1 MSVAAADTSDGQHDV
16 VRLDTDAAHDT
27 AVHAET
33 VRRGRL
39 AGSGELWRW
48 AIVAA
53 LMPLCVHLLLRPD
66 WYFRLNG
73 LDSYFYTGYAQ
84 NLNNILAM
92 GGEMHYFV
100 SRWTLYLP
108 NRFFFRLFGAPEGF
122 LILRWLSASLV
133 TACIIAVGRR
143 RWRTTDILAL
153 CLFVLV
159 SPMLIRTVMTDY
171 SDSVSV
177 PLGVLAIVVAALRP
191 TSLLTAAIVGVC
203 GASIAIGNPVA
214 ASVVI
219 CLAPAW
225 LAVAATWKQRTT
237 LIAIALI
244 AGTAVVAL
252 GWGLFRLRYDI
263 PNVYSP
269 TIDFARNNSGRGD
282 PAKSPRLWWMGYRI
296 WIYLP
301 LIIVISWR
309 YLVKVKKVV
318 FDSTET
324 VILGTCAVQ
333 YAFQIWYQFGRHGM
347 TLEIPFYWSLM
358 VPALLLGTVVLAGK
372 LARSA
377 PSWLLPT
384 VVGVIVLGGLVFR
397 DGFPGI
403 YSSWLDGLVVILVIA
418 ALVHHSGDRFPA
430 LLASALLVIVF
441 TFQVGA
447 PRPEPLLPGESIID
461 ASYELAF
468 NRVGSDGIDGYEAAS
483 WFVEHMAQLDRETEQ
498 ASFFWIGSGRA
509 HAMAAMYNA
518 HATGRWLNSGWGE
531 DSTGLQ
537 LTPDGE
543 WAVETGVIDVIT
555 MIGTADEVAT
565 MTTILAT
572 IWPDFVVVLEGSAP
586 DRLET
591 QVKVVRESLG

>member
-1 MSVAAADTSDGQHDV
+1 MSVAALDMSDGQHDV
-16 VRLDTDAAHDT
+16 IEVDTGTAHEPAGPT
-27 AVHAET
+27 ENA
-33 VRRGRL
+33 RWGRVI
-39 AGSGELWRW
+39 GSGGLWGW
-48 AIVAA
+48 AIVAV
-53 LMPLCVHLLLRPD
+53 LMPLCVHLVVRPD

-92 GGEMHYFV
+92 GGEVHYFV

-108 NRFFFRLFGAPEGF
+108 NHLFFRLFGAPEGF

-133 TACIIAVGRR
+133 TACIIAIGRR
-143 RWRTTDILAL
+143 RWRTADILAL
-153 CLFVLV
+153 CLFVLI
-159 SPMLIRTVMTDY
+159 SPMFIRTVMTDY
-171 SDSVSV
+171 SDSVTV

-191 TSLLTAAIVGVC
+191 TSLMTAAIVGAC

-225 LAVAATWKQRTT
+225 LAVVGTWKQRTT
-237 LIAIALI
+237 LIAIALV
-244 AGTAVVAL
+244 AGTTVVAL

-269 TIDFARNNSGRGD
+269 TIDFARNNSGRAD
-282 PAKSPRLWWMGYRI
+282 PSKSPRLWWMGYRI

-301 LIIVISWR
+301 LIIIVSWR
-309 YLVKVKKVV
+309 YLVKVKKVA

-324 VILGTCAVQ
+324 MILATCAVQ

-347 TLEIPFYWSLM
+347 TLEIPYYWSLM
-358 VPALLLGTVVLAGK
+358 VPALLLGIAVLAGK
-372 LARSA
+372 VARCT

-384 VVGVIVLGGLVFR
+384 VVGLIVLGGLVFR

-403 YSSWLDGLVVILVIA
+403 YSSWLDALVVIIVIA
-418 ALVHHSGDRFPA
+418 ALMHRSGDRFPS
-430 LLASALLVIVF
+430 LLACALLVIVF

-461 ASYELAF
+461 ASYESAL
-468 NRVGSDGIDGYEAAS
+468 NRGGSDGIDGYESAS
-483 WFVEHMAQLDRETEQ
+483 WFVEHMKQLDIETEQ

-518 HATGRWLNSGWGE
+518 HVTGRWLNSGWGE
-531 DSTGLQ
+531 DSAGLQ
-537 LTPDGE
+537 LTPDFE
-543 WAVETGVIDVIT
+543 WAVETGVVDVIT
-555 MIGTADEVAT
+555 MVGTADEVAT
-565 MTTILAT
+565 MSETLAT
-572 IWPDFVVVLEGSAP
+572 FWPDFTVLLEGSAP

-591 QVKVVRESLG
+591 QVKVVRKTPG